1 MQGAH
6 SPKCGIYAPLNVS
19 WTRFAN
25 GTAICGVP
33 KNGADAIANLDG
45 INFAL
50 DQCLKVSNLL
60 IFDGV
65 MVSKKLVEYLHHHPA
80 NVAALWVFLDV
91 TAATVV
97 SRLSERRLESGKSE
111 PSHDTIRGVLN
122 FRTRARVL
130 WEYAKA
136 SYVRA
141 PAKFVVIP
149 EGRTPDQIHRELN
162 EHVQQLMA
170 AGEMQLQEP
179 ECA

>member
-1 MQGAH
+1 M
-6 SPKCGIYAPLNVS
+6 NVS